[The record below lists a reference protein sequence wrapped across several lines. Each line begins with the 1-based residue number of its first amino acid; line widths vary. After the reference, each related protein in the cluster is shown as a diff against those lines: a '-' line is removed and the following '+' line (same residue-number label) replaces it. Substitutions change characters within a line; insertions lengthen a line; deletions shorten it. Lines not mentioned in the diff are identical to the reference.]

1 MKTAI
6 IVEATISTQIE
17 KIWQYWTTPEHI
29 INWNF
34 ASDDWCA
41 PAAVN
46 DLSVGGKFSFRMEA
60 RDGSMGFDLEGIY
73 IVVKTNEIIEYN
85 LADGRNVKVLFVKNG
100 NKYDVI
106 ETFEAEDTNPIELQ
120 KGGWQAI
127 LNSYKNYVEK
137 N

>member
-1 MKTAI
+1 MKIKIT
-6 IVEATISTQIE
+6 VETTIAAPIE
-17 KIWQYWTTPEHI
+17 KIWQYWTIPKHI

-46 DLSVGGKFSFRMEA
+46 DLHAGGKFSFRMEA

-73 IVVKTNEIIEYN
+73 TVVKTNETIEYI
-85 LADGRNVKVLFVKNG
+85 LADGRNVKVSFLKNG
-100 NKYDVI
+100 DKYDVI
-106 ETFEAEDTNPIELQ
+106 ETFEAEDTNPVELQ

>member
-1 MKTAI
+1 MKIKIT
-6 IVEATISTQIE
+6 VETTIAAPIE
-17 KIWQYWTTPEHI
+17 KIWQYWTTPQHI

-46 DLSVGGKFSFRMEA
+46 DLRAGGKFSFRMEA

-73 IVVKTNEIIEYN
+73 TVVKTNETIEYI
-85 LADGRNVKVLFVKNG
+85 LADGRNVKVSFLKNG
-100 NKYDVI
+100 DKYDVI
-106 ETFEAEDTNPIELQ
+106 ETFEAEDTNPVELQ

>member
-1 MKTAI
+1 MKTKI
-6 IVEATISTQIE
+6 TVETTIAEPIE
-17 KIWQYWTTPEHI
+17 KIWQYWTKPEHI

-60 RDGSMGFDLEGIY
+60 RDGSMGFDLDGIY
-73 IVVKTNEIIEYN
+73 TVVKTNETIEYN
-85 LADGRNVKVLFVKNG
+85 LADGRNVKVSFVKNG
-100 NKYDVI
+100 DKYDVI

>member
-1 MKTAI
+1 MKTKI
-6 IVEATISTQIE
+6 TVKTTIAAPIE
-17 KIWQYWTTPEHI
+17 KIWQYWTTPQHI

-46 DLSVGGKFSFRMEA
+46 DLRAGGKFSFRMEA

-73 IVVKTNEIIEYN
+73 TVVKTNETIEYI
-85 LADGRNVKVLFVKNG
+85 LADGRNVKVSFLKNG
-100 NKYDVI
+100 DKYDVI
-106 ETFEAEDTNPIELQ
+106 ETFEAEDTNPVELQ

-137 N
+137 S

>member
-1 MKTAI
+1 MKTKI
-6 IVEATISTQIE
+6 TVETTIAAPIE
-17 KIWQYWTTPEHI
+17 KIWQYWTTPQHI

-46 DLSVGGKFSFRMEA
+46 DLHAGGKFSFRMEA

-73 IVVKTNEIIEYN
+73 TVVKTNETIEYI
-85 LADGRNVKVLFVKNG
+85 LADGRNVKVSFLKNG
-100 NKYDVI
+100 DKYDVI
-106 ETFEAEDTNPIELQ
+106 ETFEAEDTNPVELQ

-137 N
+137 S

>member
-6 IVEATISTQIE
+6 IVEATISAQIE

>member
-1 MKTAI
+1 MKTKI
-6 IVEATISTQIE
+6 TVETTIAAPIE
-17 KIWQYWTTPEHI
+17 KIWQYWTTPQHI

-46 DLSVGGKFSFRMEA
+46 DLRAGGKFSFRMEA

-73 IVVKTNEIIEYN
+73 TVVKTNETIEYI
-85 LADGRNVKVLFVKNG
+85 LADGRNVKVSFLKNG
-100 NKYDVI
+100 DKYDVI
-106 ETFEAEDTNPIELQ
+106 ETFEAEDTNPVELQ

>member
-1 MKTAI
+1 MKTKI
-6 IVEATISTQIE
+6 TVETTIAAPIE
-17 KIWQYWTTPEHI
+17 KIWQYWTTPQHI

-46 DLSVGGKFSFRMEA
+46 DLRAGGKFSFRMEA

-73 IVVKTNEIIEYN
+73 TVVKTNETIEYI
-85 LADGRNVKVLFVKNG
+85 LADGRNVKVSFLKNG
-100 NKYDVI
+100 DKYDVI
-106 ETFEAEDTNPIELQ
+106 ETFEAEDTNPVELQ

-137 N
+137 S